1 MIIIFSD
8 YKALIVNCTFSTFT
22 SLNDDDNYT
31 EICMAKVNISPNRTT
46 DKTIRSIDRKR
57 EQERR
62 KMFMKAKDHAP
73 EFAAKL
79 VQRLIDREI
88 IETTSVIEVREAFEN
103 QLNKLGYLEEFEL
116 QMKIAPVRT
125 LAQDPNVVSL
135 YFTQYIVEELIEH
148 PVIQDVFGDDLDI
161 YLAVDSVF
169 RVLRQ

>member
-1 MIIIFSD
+1 
-8 YKALIVNCTFSTFT
+8 
-22 SLNDDDNYT
+22 
-31 EICMAKVNISPNRTT
+31 MAKVNISPNRTT
-46 DKTIRSIDRKR
+46 DKTIRTIDRKR

-88 IETTSVIEVREAFEN
+88 IETTSVAQMREAFEN
-103 QLNKLGYLEEFEL
+103 QLNKLSYIEEFEL

-125 LAQDPNVVSL
+125 IAQDPNVVSL
-135 YFTQYIVEELIEH
+135 YFTQYIVEDLIEH
-148 PVIQDVFGDDLDI
+148 PAIQDIFGDDLEI
-161 YLAVDSVF
+161 YRAVDSVF